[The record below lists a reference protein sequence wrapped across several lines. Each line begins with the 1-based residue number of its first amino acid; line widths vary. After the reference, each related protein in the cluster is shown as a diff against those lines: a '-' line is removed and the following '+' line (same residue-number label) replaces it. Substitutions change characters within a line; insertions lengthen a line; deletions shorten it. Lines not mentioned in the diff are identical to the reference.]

1 LPEEHKVQKGD
12 PLVVK
17 MKERIDAEYEEGRNS
32 SFGDDELVNLIYAI
46 DSKRIRVLA
55 SYSLQ

>member
-1 LPEEHKVQKGD
+1 
-12 PLVVK
+12 
-17 MKERIDAEYEEGRNS
+17 MKESVDAKYEQGRNS